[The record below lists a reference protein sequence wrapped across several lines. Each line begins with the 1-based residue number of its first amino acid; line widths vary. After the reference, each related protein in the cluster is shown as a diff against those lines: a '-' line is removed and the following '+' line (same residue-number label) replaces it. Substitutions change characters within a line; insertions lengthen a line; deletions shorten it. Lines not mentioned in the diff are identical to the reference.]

1 MRTQRNIFA
10 LFFAICIIYIAG
22 NESRPLLANALWAN
36 DYKLLMF
43 NCDQVMR
50 EHYIAKR
57 TLEFES
63 NPENLRN
70 LQSSELGLLDC
81 HEYDKLRKQM
91 IAWGLSSEDLSSIGI
106 EALEEQNYELRDFVE
121 IHEIRYQ

>member
-1 MRTQRNIFA
+1 MRTQRNVLALGLLLCVSYIGFTSFKPLVAEVVFA
-10 LFFAICIIYIAG
+10 D
-22 NESRPLLANALWAN
+22 
-36 DYKLLMF
+36 DYKILMF

-57 TLEFES
+57 ALEVDPSTL
-63 NPENLRN
+63 NLKN
-70 LQSSELGLLDC
+70 LQASEVGLLDC
-81 HEYDKLRKQM
+81 HEYDKLRKTM
-91 IAWGLSSEDLSSIGI
+91 IEWGLTPAKLSSIGI